1 MPPLPRVRSAPTDEK
16 GVPGIASTGFGGLLP
31 WTSFIDDREYAP
43 DVQWPQSVRTYG
55 KMQTDAQAKGL
66 LLATTLPIRRYRWD
80 LEPNGANPD
89 VLQHVAADLN
99 LPIRGQDPPPRR
111 ITGRFM
117 HDRHL
122 QHALR
127 ALPFGHFYFEQ
138 VYRYDAPASGGD
150 GLLHIH
156 KLGTRPPR
164 TIANILV
171 DDHGALMGVQQN
183 IGIKPDM
190 TQPTLDVNRLVAYVW
205 DSDDDGDWVG
215 RSILRACFRDWIIK
229 DRLLRVDATKHER
242 NGMGVP
248 WFEVDPAASK
258 TQIDDLAAI
267 ASAMRAGEQSGG
279 AGPGKLHLAGV
290 EGTVPDTIGSV
301 RYHDEQMAKAFIL
314 LFFNLGTSETGSRAL
329 GSEFIDWYADAQLSI
344 ADWYRDRTQED
355 VVERLVALNWGE
367 DEQPPLLSYTRLE
380 SAELSIADLSMAVEK
395 KLIAVDD
402 EMASYISQRWQV
414 PDGAIQAVDDTPPP
428 VPPPAPAP
436 PAPGDVPPG
445 DVPPDPANQPP
456 QAREHPGG
464 RRYRRQEVAAA
475 DVTIELPDR
484 DLRRQPYQHEVEAR
498 VNFAAIDAAVAD
510 ATDSLVIAYRD
521 AQGEQITALA
531 GAVEAA
537 GGDTDALATLEV
549 DPVDPALIEGFL
561 TMAAASGVRTAQAE
575 RRAQLVASAAVRAA
589 ATDPEGNDPNQD
601 AIDTEVSDRAKAVAL
616 TLAAGLGLAASKRA
630 SAVASLPPADAAA
643 DVRTYLSGLS
653 DAELNLQLGG
663 ATSAAVNAGR
673 RGFMSANAP
682 KKVYASELLDGNC
695 CGPCMSEDGTE
706 WDSVD
711 QAQGSYPSGG
721 YVFCEGGLRCRGTLV
736 AEY

>member
-31 WTSFIDDREYAP
+31 WTSFIDDREHAP
-43 DVQWPQSVRTYG
+43 DVQWPQSVLTYA

-80 LEPNGANPD
+80 LEPNGAKPD
-89 VLQHVAADLN
+89 VVQHVATDLN

-111 ITGRFM
+111 VTGRFI

-138 VYRYDAPASGGD
+138 VYRYDAPAGGGD
-150 GLLHIH
+150 GLLHLQ

-171 DDHGALMGVQQN
+171 DDHGALKGIQQN
-183 IGIKPDM
+183 IGIKPNM
-190 TQPTLDVNRLVAYVW
+190 TQPTLDVNRLVAYIW

-215 RSILRACFRDWIIK
+215 RSMLRACFRHWLIK

-242 NGMGVP
+242 NGMGMP

-279 AGPGKLHLAGV
+279 AGPGKLHLKGV

-314 LFFNLGTSETGSRAL
+314 LFFNLGTSQTGSRAL
-329 GSEFIDWYADAQLSI
+329 GSEFIDWYADAQLAI

-367 DEQPPLLSYTRLE
+367 DEQPPLLSYSRLE
-380 SAELSIADLSMAVEK
+380 SAELSIADLSVAVDK
-395 KLIAVDD
+395 GLIAVDD

-414 PDGAIQAVDDTPPP
+414 PDGAIKAVDNTPPP
-428 VPPPAPAP
+428 APVPPAPAP
-436 PAPGDVPPG
+436 APGDV
-445 DVPPDPANQPP
+445 VPAPNPADQPP
-456 QAREHPGG
+456 QARERSGG
-464 RRYRRQEVAAA
+464 RRPQRHEVSAA

-498 VNFAAIDAAVAD
+498 VNFAAIDAVAVDGTA
-510 ATDSLVIAYRD
+510 ALVAAYRD
-521 AQGEQITALA
+521 AQAEQITALA

-537 GGDTDALATLEV
+537 GGDAAALATLEV
-549 DPVDPALIEGFL
+549 DPVDPALIEGHL
-561 TMAAASGVRTAQAE
+561 ATAAESGVRTAQAE

-589 ATDPEGNDPNQD
+589 AANLDGNNPNQD
-601 AIDTEVSDRAKAVAL
+601 AIDTEVSNRANAVAV
-616 TLAAGLGLAASKRA
+616 TLAVGLGLAASKRA
-630 SAVASLPPADAAA
+630 SAVASLPPADAAD

-663 ATSAAVNAGR
+663 ATWAGVNAGR
-673 RGFMSANAP
+673 RGFMSANNPA
-682 KKVYASELLDGNC
+682 KVYASELLDGNT

-706 WDSVD
+706 WDTVAA
-711 QAQGSYPSGG
+711 AQGSYPSGG